1 MNSTHE
7 IDYYQFHN
15 NNLPI
20 HNNYTTNLHFTLTI
34 VRNYIGMLKVP
45 QTSNTSYI
53 ISQLPT
59 STAFIDT
66 DCNIVFTSNRWKNIF
81 SANEENYQSK
91 SLFKVFP
98 NLSPKWRMVLE
109 NCFKG
114 NPQPMGIHKAN
125 NIKDQELWFEWSNS
139 PWYDSDENIVGAI
152 IQLNDI
158 TDSINNELELRKKDL
173 LLKQQA
179 EITKIGRWEYNF
191 KDNKLIWCTATKA
204 IHEVPPH
211 FIPNIENALFYYKEG
226 HSRNTISM
234 ALFEAQ
240 DNGKAWS
247 NLKLQIITA
256 NGNEKWVMAS
266 GKPVYNKGEMVGL
279 VGTFQDIHDQV
290 EADIKSLN
298 NEKLL
303 RTLID
308 NLPVN
313 VYIKDAESR
322 KILVNKAEC
331 EFLGV
336 DNPEDVLG
344 KSDFELYPK
353 ESAIRSREE
362 DLMVMSTLK
371 PVIGKETT
379 KIKFDGK
386 ETSFLSSKI
395 PLLNNKGIAYGLVG
409 ISLDIS
415 KLKEKESELR
425 NIINIASIQNKKLL
439 NFAHI
444 VSHNLRSHSANFS
457 MLLNFLESENEEEEK
472 VRIIGMLNDAS
483 NNLLDTLDNLND
495 VLSIN
500 THTNIEKQK
509 INLYDKVIN
518 VNQNLISYLLNNNA
532 TIKNNIPSNFSVKS
546 VPSYLDNIITNFIT
560 NSVKYKDPSRKPLI
574 ILDAIKK
581 DNYSILTI
589 KDNGLGIDLEKHG
602 KKLFG
607 MYKTFHEHKD
617 AKGIGLYITKNQ
629 IDAMNGKVEVT
640 SEVGKGTEFKIFFN
654 EKD

>member
-1 MNSTHE
+1 M
-7 IDYYQFHN
+7 I
-15 NNLPI
+15 
-20 HNNYTTNLHFTLTI
+20 
-34 VRNYIGMLKVP
+34 KVP
-45 QTSNTSYI
+45 LTLNTSYI
-53 ISQLPT
+53 INQLPT
-59 STAFIDT
+59 PTAFIDT
-66 DCNIVFTSNRWKNIF
+66 DYNIVHTSNKWKSIF
-81 SANEENYQSK
+81 SNNSENYKSK

-98 NLSPKWRMVLE
+98 HLSPKWKMVLE

-114 NPQPMGIHKAN
+114 NAQPMGIHKTK
-125 NIKDQELWFEWSNS
+125 NINEEELWFEWSNA

-152 IQLNDI
+152 IQLYDI
-158 TDSINNELELRKKDL
+158 TDSINNEIELRKKDL
-173 LLKQQA
+173 QLQQQA
-179 EITKIGRWEYNF
+179 EITKIGRWEYDL
-191 KDNKLIWCTATKA
+191 KDNKLTWCITTKA

-211 FIPNIENALFYYKEG
+211 FKPNIENALFYYKEG

-256 NGNEKWVMAS
+256 NGNEKWVMTS
-266 GKPVYNKGEMVGL
+266 GKPVYNKGELVGL
-279 VGTFQDIHDQV
+279 VGTFQDIHNQV
-290 EADIKSLN
+290 EADIKSLD

-313 VYIKDAESR
+313 VYIKDTESR

-336 DNPEDVLG
+336 DNPEDILG

-353 ESAIRSREE
+353 ESAIKSREE
-362 DLMVMSTLK
+362 DLMVMNTLK
-371 PVIGKETT
+371 PVIGKETIN
-379 KIKFDGK
+379 IKLDGK

-395 PLLNNKGIAYGLVG
+395 PLVNNKGIAYGLVG
-409 ISLDIS
+409 ISLDVS

-457 MLLNFLESENEEEEK
+457 MLLNFLESEPDEEEK
-472 VRIIGMLNDAS
+472 VRIIGMLSEAS

-495 VLSIN
+495 VISIN

-509 INLYDKVIN
+509 INLHDKVIS
-518 VNQNLISYLLNNNA
+518 VNQNLISYLFNNNA
-532 TIKNNIPSNFSVKS
+532 TIKNNIPTNFNVKS
-546 VPSYLDNIITNFIT
+546 VPSYLDNILTNFIT
-560 NSVKYKDPSRKPLI
+560 NSVRYKDPNRKPI
-574 ILDAIKK
+574 ITLSAVKK
-581 DNYSILTI
+581 NNYSILTI
-589 KDNGLGIDLEKHG
+589 ADNGLGIDLEKHG

-629 IDAMNGKVEVT
+629 IDAMNGKVEVI
-640 SEVGKGTEFKIFFN
+640 SKVGEGTEFKIFFN
-654 EKD
+654 DKD

>member
-1 MNSTHE
+1 
-7 IDYYQFHN
+7 
-15 NNLPI
+15 
-20 HNNYTTNLHFTLTI
+20 
-34 VRNYIGMLKVP
+34 MLKIP

-59 STAFIDT
+59 PTAFIDT
-66 DCNIVFTSNRWKNIF
+66 DYNILLTSNKWKSIF
-81 SANEENYQSK
+81 STNNQSYTSQ

-98 NLSPKWRMVLE
+98 HLSPKWKMVLQ
-109 NCFKG
+109 NCFEG

-125 NIKDQELWFEWSNS
+125 NINEEELWFEWSNA
-139 PWYDSDENIVGAI
+139 PWYDSDENIIGAI

-173 LLKQQA
+173 LLQQQA
-179 EITKIGRWEYNF
+179 EITKIGRWEYDL
-191 KDNKLIWCTATKA
+191 KDNNLTWCTTTKA

-226 HSRNTISM
+226 HSRNAISM

-247 NLKLQIITA
+247 NLKLQITTA
-256 NGNEKWVMAS
+256 NGNEKWVMSS
-266 GKPVYNKGEMVGL
+266 GKPVYSKGDLVGL

-313 VYIKDAESR
+313 VYIKDTESR

-336 DNPEDVLG
+336 DNPEDILG
-344 KSDFELYPK
+344 KSDFELYPE
-353 ESAIRSREE
+353 ESAIKSREE
-362 DLMVMSTLK
+362 DLMVMNTLK
-371 PVIGKETT
+371 PVLSKETIN
-379 KIKFDGK
+379 IKLDGK

-395 PLLNNKGIAYGLVG
+395 PLLNDKGIAYGLVG

-457 MLLNFLESENEEEEK
+457 MLLNFLESEHDDEEK
-472 VRIIGMLNDAS
+472 VRIIGMLSEAS

-495 VLSIN
+495 VISIN

-518 VNQNLISYLLNNNA
+518 VNQNLISYLFNNNA
-532 TIKNNIPSNFSVKS
+532 SIKNNIPSNFIVKS
-546 VPSYLDNIITNFIT
+546 VPSYLDNILTNFIT

-574 ILDAIKK
+574 TLSAIKK
-581 DNYSILTI
+581 NNYSILTI
-589 KDNGLGIDLEKHG
+589 ADNGLGIDLEKHG

-654 EKD
+654 DKD

>member
-1 MNSTHE
+1 M
-7 IDYYQFHN
+7 I
-15 NNLPI
+15 
-20 HNNYTTNLHFTLTI
+20 
-34 VRNYIGMLKVP
+34 KVP
-45 QTSNTSYI
+45 LTLNTSYI
-53 ISQLPT
+53 INQLPT
-59 STAFIDT
+59 PTAFIDT
-66 DCNIVFTSNRWKNIF
+66 DYNIVHTSNKWKSIF
-81 SANEENYQSK
+81 SNNSENYKSK

-98 NLSPKWRMVLE
+98 HLSPKWKMVLE

-114 NPQPMGIHKAN
+114 NAQPMGIHKTK
-125 NIKDQELWFEWSNS
+125 NINEEELWFEWSNA

-152 IQLNDI
+152 IQLYDI
-158 TDSINNELELRKKDL
+158 TDSINNEIELRKKDL
-173 LLKQQA
+173 QLQQQA
-179 EITKIGRWEYNF
+179 EITKIGRWEYDL
-191 KDNKLIWCTATKA
+191 KDNKLTWCITTKA

-211 FIPNIENALFYYKEG
+211 FKPNIENALFYYKEG

-266 GKPVYNKGEMVGL
+266 GKPVYNKGELVGL
-279 VGTFQDIHDQV
+279 VGTFQDIHNQV
-290 EADIKSLN
+290 EADIKSLD

-313 VYIKDAESR
+313 VYIKDTESR

-336 DNPEDVLG
+336 DNPEDILG

-362 DLMVMSTLK
+362 DLMVMNTLK
-371 PVIGKETT
+371 PVIGKETIN
-379 KIKFDGK
+379 IKLDGK

-395 PLLNNKGIAYGLVG
+395 PLVNNKGIAYGLVG
-409 ISLDIS
+409 ISLDVS

-457 MLLNFLESENEEEEK
+457 MLLNFLESEPDEEEK
-472 VRIIGMLNDAS
+472 VRIIGMLSEAS

-495 VLSIN
+495 VISIN

-509 INLYDKVIN
+509 INLHDKVIS
-518 VNQNLISYLLNNNA
+518 VNQNLISYLFNNNA
-532 TIKNNIPSNFSVKS
+532 TIKNNIPTNFNVKS
-546 VPSYLDNIITNFIT
+546 VPSYLDNILTNFIT
-560 NSVKYKDPSRKPLI
+560 NSVRYKDPNRKPI
-574 ILDAIKK
+574 ITLSAVKK
-581 DNYSILTI
+581 NNYSILTI
-589 KDNGLGIDLEKHG
+589 ADNGLGIDLEKHG

-629 IDAMNGKVEVT
+629 IDAMNGKVEVI
-640 SEVGKGTEFKIFFN
+640 SKVGEGTEFKIFFN
-654 EKD
+654 DKD

>member
-1 MNSTHE
+1 
-7 IDYYQFHN
+7 
-15 NNLPI
+15 
-20 HNNYTTNLHFTLTI
+20 
-34 VRNYIGMLKVP
+34 MLKVP

-59 STAFIDT
+59 PTAFIDT
-66 DCNIVFTSNRWKNIF
+66 DYNIVFTSNKWKSIF
-81 SANEENYQSK
+81 NPDNEGYKSK
-91 SLFKVFP
+91 NLFQVFP
-98 NLSPKWRMVLE
+98 HLSPKWKMVLQ
-109 NCFKG
+109 NCFEG
-114 NPQPMGIHKAN
+114 NPQPMGIHKTN
-125 NIKDQELWFEWSNS
+125 NINEEELWFEWSNA
-139 PWYDSDENIVGAI
+139 PWYDSDENIIGAI

-158 TDSINNELELRKKDL
+158 TDSIHNELELKKKEL
-173 LLKQQA
+173 QLQQQA

-191 KDNKLIWCTATKA
+191 KDNNLTWCTTTKA

-226 HSRNTISM
+226 HSRNAISM

-240 DNGKAWS
+240 NNGKAWS

-256 NGNEKWVMAS
+256 NGNEKWIMAS
-266 GKPVYNKGEMVGL
+266 GKPVYNKGELVGL
-279 VGTFQDIHDQV
+279 VGTYQDIHDQV
-290 EADIKSLN
+290 EADIKSLD

-313 VYIKDAESR
+313 VYIKDTESR

-336 DNPEDVLG
+336 DNPEDILG
-344 KSDFELYPK
+344 KSDFELYPE
-353 ESAIRSREE
+353 ESAIKSREE
-362 DLMVMSTLK
+362 DLRVMSTLK
-371 PVIGKETT
+371 PIIGKETN
-379 KIKFDGK
+379 KIKLDGK

-415 KLKEKESELR
+415 KLKQKESELR
-425 NIINIASIQNKKLL
+425 NIINIVSIQNKKLL

-457 MLLNFLESENEEEEK
+457 MLLNFLESEQDEVEK
-472 VRIIGMLNDAS
+472 ATIIGMLGEAS
-483 NNLLDTLDNLND
+483 NNLLETLDNLND
-495 VLSIN
+495 VISIN
-500 THTNIEKQK
+500 THTNIKKQK
-509 INLYDKVIN
+509 INLHDKVLN

-532 TIKNNIPSNFSVKS
+532 TIKNNIPSNFNIKA
-546 VPSYLDNIITNFIT
+546 VPAYLDSILTNFIT
-560 NSVKYKDPSRKPLI
+560 NSVRYRDPNRKPI
-574 ILDAIKK
+574 ITLSAEKK
-581 DNYSILTI
+581 NNYSILTI
-589 KDNGLGIDLEKHG
+589 SDNGLGINLEKHG

-654 EKD
+654 DKD

>member
-1 MNSTHE
+1 
-7 IDYYQFHN
+7 
-15 NNLPI
+15 
-20 HNNYTTNLHFTLTI
+20 
-34 VRNYIGMLKVP
+34 MLKVP

-59 STAFIDT
+59 PTAFIDT
-66 DCNIVFTSNRWKNIF
+66 DYNIVFTSNKWKSIF
-81 SANEENYQSK
+81 NPDNEGYKSK
-91 SLFKVFP
+91 NLFQVFP
-98 NLSPKWRMVLE
+98 HLSPKWKMVLQ
-109 NCFKG
+109 NCFEG
-114 NPQPMGIHKAN
+114 NPQPMGIHKTN
-125 NIKDQELWFEWSNS
+125 NINEEELWFEWSNA
-139 PWYDSDENIVGAI
+139 PWYDSDENIIGAI

-158 TDSINNELELRKKDL
+158 TDSIHNELELKKKEL
-173 LLKQQA
+173 QLQQQA

-191 KDNKLIWCTATKA
+191 KDNNLTWCTTTKA

-226 HSRNTISM
+226 HSRNAISM

-240 DNGKAWS
+240 NNGKAWS

-256 NGNEKWVMAS
+256 NGNEKWIMAS
-266 GKPVYNKGEMVGL
+266 GKPVYNKGELVGL
-279 VGTFQDIHDQV
+279 VGTYQDIHDQV
-290 EADIKSLN
+290 EADIKSLD

-313 VYIKDAESR
+313 VYIKDTESR

-336 DNPEDVLG
+336 DNPEDILG
-344 KSDFELYPK
+344 KSDFELYPE
-353 ESAIRSREE
+353 ESAIKSREE
-362 DLMVMSTLK
+362 DLRVMSTLK
-371 PVIGKETT
+371 PIIGKETN
-379 KIKFDGK
+379 KIKLDGK

-415 KLKEKESELR
+415 KLKQKESELR
-425 NIINIASIQNKKLL
+425 NIINIVSIQNKKLL

-457 MLLNFLESENEEEEK
+457 MLLNFLESEQDEVEK
-472 VRIIGMLNDAS
+472 ATIIGMLGEAS
-483 NNLLDTLDNLND
+483 NNLLETLDNLND
-495 VLSIN
+495 VISIN
-500 THTNIEKQK
+500 THTNIKKQK
-509 INLYDKVIN
+509 INLHDKVLN

-532 TIKNNIPSNFSVKS
+532 TIKNNIPSNFNIKA
-546 VPSYLDNIITNFIT
+546 VPAYLDSILTNFIT
-560 NSVKYKDPSRKPLI
+560 NSVRYRDPNRKPI
-574 ILDAIKK
+574 ITLRAEKK
-581 DNYSILTI
+581 NNYSILTI
-589 KDNGLGIDLEKHG
+589 SDNGLGINLEKHG

-654 EKD
+654 DKD

>member
-1 MNSTHE
+1 
-7 IDYYQFHN
+7 
-15 NNLPI
+15 
-20 HNNYTTNLHFTLTI
+20 
-34 VRNYIGMLKVP
+34 MLKVP

-59 STAFIDT
+59 PTAFIDT
-66 DCNIVFTSNRWKNIF
+66 DYNIVFTSNKWKSIF
-81 SANEENYQSK
+81 NPDNEGYKSK
-91 SLFKVFP
+91 KLFQVFP
-98 NLSPKWRMVLE
+98 HLSPKWKMVLQ
-109 NCFKG
+109 NCFEG
-114 NPQPMGIHKAN
+114 NPQPMGIHKTN
-125 NIKDQELWFEWSNS
+125 NINEEELWFEWSNA
-139 PWYDSDENIVGAI
+139 PWYDSDENIIGAI

-158 TDSINNELELRKKDL
+158 TDSIHNELELKKKEL
-173 LLKQQA
+173 QLQQQA

-191 KDNKLIWCTATKA
+191 KDNNLTWCTTTKA

-226 HSRNTISM
+226 HSRNAISM

-240 DNGKAWS
+240 NNGKAWS

-256 NGNEKWVMAS
+256 NGNEKWIMAS
-266 GKPVYNKGEMVGL
+266 GKPVYNKGELVGL
-279 VGTFQDIHDQV
+279 VGTYQDIHDQV
-290 EADIKSLN
+290 EADIKSLD

-313 VYIKDAESR
+313 VYIKDTESK

-336 DNPEDVLG
+336 DNPEDILG
-344 KSDFELYPK
+344 KSDFELYPE
-353 ESAIRSREE
+353 ESAIKSREE
-362 DLMVMSTLK
+362 DLRVMSTLK
-371 PVIGKETT
+371 PIIGKETN
-379 KIKFDGK
+379 KIKLDGK

-415 KLKEKESELR
+415 KLKQKESELR
-425 NIINIASIQNKKLL
+425 NIINIVSIQNKKLL

-457 MLLNFLESENEEEEK
+457 MLLNFLESEQDEVEK
-472 VRIIGMLNDAS
+472 ATIIGMLGEAS
-483 NNLLDTLDNLND
+483 NNLMETLDNLND
-495 VLSIN
+495 VISIN
-500 THTNIEKQK
+500 THTNIKKQK
-509 INLYDKVIN
+509 INLHDKVLN

-532 TIKNNIPSNFSVKS
+532 TIKNNIPSNFNIKA
-546 VPSYLDNIITNFIT
+546 VPAYLDSILTNFIT
-560 NSVKYKDPSRKPLI
+560 NSVRYRDPNRKPI
-574 ILDAIKK
+574 ITLSADKK
-581 DNYSILTI
+581 NNYSILTI
-589 KDNGLGIDLEKHG
+589 SDNGLGINLEKHG

-654 EKD
+654 DKD

>member
-1 MNSTHE
+1 M
-7 IDYYQFHN
+7 
-15 NNLPI
+15 
-20 HNNYTTNLHFTLTI
+20 
-34 VRNYIGMLKVP
+34 
-45 QTSNTSYI
+45 
-53 ISQLPT
+53 PT
-59 STAFIDT
+59 PTAFIDI
-66 DCNIVFTSNRWKNIF
+66 DFKIVYTSNKWKSIF
-81 SANEENYQSK
+81 SNKKENYKSK

-98 NLSPKWRMVLE
+98 HLSPKWKMVLE

-114 NPQPMGIHKAN
+114 SPQPMGIHKATN
-125 NIKDQELWFEWSNS
+125 NNEEELWFEWSNA
-139 PWYDSDENIVGAI
+139 PWYDSDENIIGAI

-158 TDSINNELELRKKDL
+158 TDSITNELELRKKEL
-173 LLKQQA
+173 QLQQQA
-179 EITKIGRWEYNF
+179 EITKIGRWEYNL
-191 KDNKLIWCTATKA
+191 KDNKLTWCTTTKA

-226 HSRNTISM
+226 HSRNAISM

-240 DNGKAWS
+240 DKGKAWS

-256 NGNEKWVMAS
+256 NGNEKWVMAG
-266 GKPVYNKGEMVGL
+266 GKPVYNKGELVGL

-290 EADIKSLN
+290 EADIKSLD

-313 VYIKDAESR
+313 VYIKDTESR

-336 DNPEDVLG
+336 ENPEDILG
-344 KSDFELYPK
+344 KSDFELYPE
-353 ESAIRSREE
+353 ESAIQSREE
-362 DLMVMSTLK
+362 DLMVMKTLK
-371 PVIGKETT
+371 PVIGKETLN
-379 KIKFDGK
+379 IKLDGK

-457 MLLNFLESENEEEEK
+457 MLLNFLESETDEK
-472 VRIIGMLNDAS
+472 EKLKITGMLSEAS
-483 NNLLDTLDNLND
+483 NNLLDTLDNL
-495 VLSIN
+495 
-500 THTNIEKQK
+500 
-509 INLYDKVIN
+509 
-518 VNQNLISYLLNNNA
+518 
-532 TIKNNIPSNFSVKS
+532 
-546 VPSYLDNIITNFIT
+546 TNFIT
-560 NSVKYKDPSRKPLI
+560 NSVKYKDPKRKPI
-574 ILDAIKK
+574 ITLSAVKK
-581 DNYSILTI
+581 NNYSILTI
-589 KDNGLGIDLEKHG
+589 ADNGLGIDLEKHG

-640 SEVGKGTEFKIFFN
+640 SKVGKGTEFKIFFN
-654 EKD
+654 DKD

>member
-1 MNSTHE
+1 M
-7 IDYYQFHN
+7 I
-15 NNLPI
+15 
-20 HNNYTTNLHFTLTI
+20 
-34 VRNYIGMLKVP
+34 KVP
-45 QTSNTSYI
+45 QAINTSYI
-53 ISQLPT
+53 ISQLP
-59 STAFIDT
+59 SPTAFIDT
-66 DCNIVFTSNRWKNIF
+66 DYNIVHTSNKWKSIF
-81 SANEENYQSK
+81 SNNNESYKTK

-98 NLSPKWRMVLE
+98 KLSPKWKMVLE

-114 NPQPMGIHKAN
+114 NAQPMGIHQAKDN
-125 NIKDQELWFEWSNS
+125 NDQQLWFEWTIA
-139 PWYDSDENIVGAI
+139 PWYDSDENIIGAI
-152 IQLNDI
+152 IQLNNI
-158 TDSINNELELRKKDL
+158 TDSVNNELELNKKDL
-173 LLKQQA
+173 LLQQQA

-191 KDNKLIWCTATKA
+191 NDNKLFWCTTTKA

-211 FIPNIENALFYYKEG
+211 FTPNIETALFYYKEG

-240 DNGKAWS
+240 DKGKAWN

-256 NGNEKWVMAS
+256 EGNEKWIMAG
-266 GKPVYNKGEMVGL
+266 GKPVYNKGKLVGL
-279 VGTFQDIHDQV
+279 LGTIQDINDQV
-290 EADIKSLN
+290 VADIKTLD

-313 VYIKDAESR
+313 VYIKDTESR
-322 KILVNKAEC
+322 KILVNKEEC
-331 EFLGV
+331 KYLGI
-336 DNPEDVLG
+336 DDPNEILG
-344 KSDFELYPK
+344 KNDFELYPS
-353 ESAIRSREE
+353 ESAIKSREE
-362 DLMVMSTLK
+362 DLHVMNTLK
-371 PVIGKETT
+371 PVLGKETINV
-379 KIKFDGK
+379 KLDGK
-386 ETSFLSSKI
+386 KTTFLSSKI
-395 PLLNNKGIAYGLVG
+395 PLLDNNGVAYGIVG

-415 KLKEKESELR
+415 KLKEKEVELR

-457 MLLNFLESENEEEEK
+457 MLLNFLESEPEEDEK

-483 NNLLDTLDNLND
+483 KNLLETLDNLND
-495 VLSIN
+495 VVSIN

-509 INLYDKVIN
+509 INLNEKVRN

-532 TIKNNIPSNFSVKS
+532 TIKNNIPSNFNVKS
-546 VPSYLDNIITNFIT
+546 VPSYLDSILTNFIT
-560 NSVKYKDPSRKPLI
+560 NSVKYRDPNRKPLI
-574 ILDAIKK
+574 TLSAVKK
-581 DNYSILTI
+581 NNYSILTI
-589 KDNGLGIDLEKHG
+589 ADNGLGIDLERHG

-607 MYKTFHEHKD
+607 MYKTFHDHKD

-654 EKD
+654 DKD